1 MIKAISTIFKSLKM
15 LNKRTVEIEFLDEI
29 VVETNGV
36 REAYRILDTFTNKE
50 RLKKLVIIG
59 KLTEITKDARL
70 LIVEENKQR
79 QEKIIAEAIL
89 VNSFAQ
95 KLSANFYILF
105 LKNIYPI
112 QFFTDRLKAELW
124 LMEY

>member
-1 MIKAISTIFKSLKM
+1 M